1 MGEKEK
7 WALTYDKDGKHCGYM
22 TNNIADIF
30 NSILRVVQSL
40 SITAIASFTSYKCN
54 EWFIK
59 WLVDTQMVQIHHSDN
74 VVTPNIYLNTKRYE
88 PHAQDMHAS
97 CFNIQAQKYEV
108 LEDGGKTSEGEHHGA
123 KRLAVNLSENTCTY
137 GVRQLIHVP
146 CLHIIVVCNCLDQNF
161 YVSHFMTTY
170 NTLEALVLTWS
181 PHFVLFLNEDQWEP
195 YDCPRYVADKA
206 MMWKKRGPKRCTRY
220 AMEMDRVKSGRS
232 KR

>member
-1 MGEKEK
+1 
-7 WALTYDKDGKHCGYM
+7 
-22 TNNIADIF
+22 
-30 NSILRVVQSL
+30 
-40 SITAIASFTSYKCN
+40 
-54 EWFIK
+54 
-59 WLVDTQMVQIHHSDN
+59 MVQIHHSDN

-181 PHFVLFLNEDQWEP
+181 PHFVLFSNEDQWEP
-195 YDCPRYVADKA
+195 YDGPRYVADKA

-232 KR
+232 KRWIVNIWRTSMRFVALNATKLATIDEDVKRTYVLRIWCLPLIYFRFYSSFLP